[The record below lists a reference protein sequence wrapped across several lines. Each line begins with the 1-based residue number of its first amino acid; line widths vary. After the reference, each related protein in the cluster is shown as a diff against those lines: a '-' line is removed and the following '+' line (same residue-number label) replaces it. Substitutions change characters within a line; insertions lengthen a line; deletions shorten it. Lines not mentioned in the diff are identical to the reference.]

1 MKRRLAILAIAAL
14 SLGAFT
20 APASATSAGP
30 VGGALDPR
38 LIGAWVNEKM
48 ISSGGASFASF
59 TTVRTMRFE
68 ASGRVTQWV
77 QSVGGGQ
84 SWSYNGGGRR
94 LEFAGR
100 WFARDGVILV
110 QPDGRA
116 DYVEAGRYRFSSP
129 YLVTESREGR
139 LIWQRG

>member
-110 QPDGRA
+110 QPDGRS

>member
-1 MKRRLAILAIAAL
+1 MKRRLAILAIGAL

-20 APASATSAGP
+20 APASAISAGP

-68 ASGRVTQWV
+68 GSGRVTQWV

-110 QPDGRA
+110 QPDGRS